1 MTIRDFL
8 KVDNFPEVELE
19 NFQLR
24 HNKGTSI
31 ALHDVVVPPSYFNEV
46 LIFISAK
53 PGNFLIPKLNESW
66 ATGRHLGNA
75 TLKRKVAVGSKGL
88 YRERASYEFTNILV
102 TAFEYDGH
110 LEDGAP
116 RYRVTFGFASMSSRY
131 F

>member
-19 NFQLR
+19 DFHLR

-31 ALHDVVVPPSYFNEV
+31 ALNDVVVHPSYFNEV

-53 PGNFLIPKLNESW
+53 PGNFLIPKLHEAMAS
-66 ATGRHLGNA
+66 GQHLGKA
-75 TLKRKVAVGSKGL
+75 TLKQKEVVGSKGL
-88 YRERASYEFTNILV
+88 YRERASYEFTNILA
-102 TAFEYDGH
+102 TSFRYDGH
-110 LEDGAP
+110 LEDGTP
-116 RYRVTFGFASMSSRY
+116 RYQVTFEFASMSSRY